1 MLLETE
7 RSDGV
12 ILGFRRRV
20 RLTRTPE
27 LLGGPAR
34 VLIALLCLGGLG
46 PLGCAAPPPPDD
58 PEALESFRQTNDPLE
73 PLNRVVFAVN
83 IEADRYILKPVAYV
97 YKEAVPQP
105 VQDGMGNFLQ
115 NLGSPVVF
123 MNSVLQGD
131 VDHAGATLLR
141 FLINSTV
148 GLAGTADVAGEMGF
162 LRRDEDFG
170 QTLGV
175 WGADEGPYIMLP
187 LLGPSST
194 RDALGLVVDYFAD
207 PWTYLRYEKF
217 SYSRRGA
224 EFIDA
229 RARNY
234 ELLNDLEK
242 TSVDYYAAVR
252 SLYRQDRRD
261 AIRNGAEAGLPA
273 LPDIPADEEEFED
286 DEKEPAGRPA
296 Q

>member
-1 MLLETE
+1 MALFPG
-7 RSDGV
+7 SGK
-12 ILGFRRRV
+12 RV
-20 RLTRTPE
+20 RLTRRPD
-27 LLGGPAR
+27 LRGGPAR

-46 PLGCAAPPPPDD
+46 PLGCATPPPPDD

-97 YKEAVPQP
+97 YKEAVPEP
-105 VQDGMGNFLQ
+105 VQDGIGNFLQ
-115 NLGSPVVF
+115 NLGSPAVF
-123 MNSVLQGD
+123 LNAVLQGD

-141 FLINSTV
+141 FVINSTV

-162 LRRDEDFG
+162 VRRDEDFG

-187 LLGPSST
+187 FLGPSNA
-194 RDALGLVVDYFAD
+194 RDALGLAVDYFAD
-207 PWTYLRYEKF
+207 PWIYLRYEKF
-217 SYSRRGA
+217 NYSRFGA
-224 EFIDA
+224 EVVDA

-261 AIRNGAEAGLPA
+261 AVRNGAEAALPP
-273 LPDIPADEEEFED
+273 LPDIPADEDDLED
-286 DEKEPAGRPA
+286 EEKEPARRPA

>member
-12 ILGFRRRV
+12 IPGFRRRV
-20 RLTRTPE
+20 RLTRTPD

-34 VLIALLCLGGLG
+34 VLIALFCLGGLG

-58 PEALESFRQTNDPLE
+58 PEALESFRQTNDPFE

-97 YKEAVPQP
+97 YKETVPQP
-105 VQDGMGNFLQ
+105 VQEGVGNFLQ

-123 MNSVLQGD
+123 LNSVLQGD
-131 VDHAGATLLR
+131 VDHAGETLLR
-141 FLINSTV
+141 FLINSSV
-148 GLAGTADVAGEMGF
+148 GLAGTSDVAGEMGF
-162 LRRDEDFG
+162 VRRDEDFG

-187 LLGPSST
+187 FLGPSSA
-194 RDALGLVVDYFAD
+194 RDALGLVVDHFVD

-217 SYSRRGA
+217 NYSRFGA
-224 EFIDA
+224 EIVDA

-242 TSVDYYAAVR
+242 TSVDHYAAVR

-261 AIRNGAEAGLPA
+261 AVRNGAEPDLPP
-273 LPDIPADEEEFED
+273 LPDMPADEEEFED
-286 DEKEPAGRPA
+286 EEREPARQPA
-296 Q
+296 K